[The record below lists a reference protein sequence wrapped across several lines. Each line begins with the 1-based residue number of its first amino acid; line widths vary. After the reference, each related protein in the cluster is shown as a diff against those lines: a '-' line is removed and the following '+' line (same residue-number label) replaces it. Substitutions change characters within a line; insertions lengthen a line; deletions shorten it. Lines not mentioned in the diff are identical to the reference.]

1 MALLEKFG
9 PLLGRIL
16 IAYLFVPA
24 GISKLTNFGG
34 TVAYVKSG
42 KLPLLDMTL
51 PLPEVG
57 AAIAIIVELGVG
69 LLLLVGFKTRYAALV
84 LALFTLAA
92 ALCFHQFWA
101 VPDAAKMIQTIMFNK
116 NLAIIGGLLY
126 VAVYGAGPFSLDN
139 RKS

>member
-16 IAYLFVPA
+16 IAILFVPA
-24 GISKLTNFGG
+24 GISKIGNFAG
-34 TVAYVKSG
+34 TVGYVKSG
-42 KLPLLDMTL
+42 KLPLLDIAL
-51 PLPEVG
+51 PLPEAG
-57 AAIAIIVELGVG
+57 AVIAIIVELGVG

-101 VPDAAKMIQTIMFNK
+101 VPDAAKMIQQIMFTK
-116 NLAIIGGLLY
+116 NLAIIGGLLF
-126 VAVYGAGPFSLDN
+126 VAIYGPGPFSVDK
-139 RKS
+139 R